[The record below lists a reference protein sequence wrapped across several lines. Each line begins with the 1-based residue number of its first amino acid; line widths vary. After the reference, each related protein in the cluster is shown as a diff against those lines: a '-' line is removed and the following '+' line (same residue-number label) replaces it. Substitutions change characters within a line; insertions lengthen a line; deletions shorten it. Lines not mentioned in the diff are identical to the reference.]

1 MIQWCSQKVNATKTK
16 VVRLL
21 RSKYLGKTESEY
33 LKRAKATTRPL
44 AITIKRVNEI
54 VREWINY
61 FRKGMM
67 KLLMEEIGAWI
78 RHKIRVILIKQ

>member
-1 MIQWCSQKVNATKTK
+1 MVKQKV
-16 VVRLL
+16 
-21 RSKYLGKTESEY
+21 SEY
-33 LKRAKATTRPL
+33 LKRAKAITRPL